1 MVPLVDFLSFLKEL
15 RKIMPNN
22 CIISLGLVGR
32 PDATVFTPVKPED
45 FTIWQKKIEAI
56 GDPYLTIFS
65 LISDR
70 KAT

>member
-1 MVPLVDFLSFLKEL
+1 
-15 RKIMPNN
+15 MPHN
-22 CIISLGLVGR
+22 CIIYLGLVGR
-32 PDATVFTPVKPED
+32 PDATVFTPVAPED